1 MRASLAV
8 NSPVHLTFVG
18 VRGAGPGGEHSQVGD
33 ATAQALLGQAGLPQ
47 MIGTRSPEYG
57 R

>member
-1 MRASLAV
+1 MR
-8 NSPVHLTFVG
+8 VHRLGFLFSDTVWANIVYG
-18 VRGAGPGGEHSQVGD
+18 RPN
-33 ATAQALLGQAGLPQ
+33 ATRQDVEAAAQAAQAGLPQ